1 MEGVIPAGGFDR
13 DKETTM
19 RRSRMV
25 LSAALLAI
33 AFGALAACMQDPNSE
48 IYKMDNRT
56 DGHGLCCDYGR

>member
-1 MEGVIPAGGFDR
+1 MKF
-13 DKETTM
+13 
-19 RRSRMV
+19 SRMI

-33 AFGALAACMQDPNSE
+33 AFGTVAACMQDPNSK